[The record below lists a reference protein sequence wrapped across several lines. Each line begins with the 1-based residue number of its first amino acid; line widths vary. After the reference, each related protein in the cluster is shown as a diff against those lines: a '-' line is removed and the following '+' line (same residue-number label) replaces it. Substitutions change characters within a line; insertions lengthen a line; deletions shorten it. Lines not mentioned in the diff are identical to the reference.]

1 MGRGG
6 ISKTVLEWLYMWVL
20 VGIIRI
26 LDLSLCEKLEPKAR
40 DTMLYIKIFM
50 DARESEAS
58 QFTCLSVIFYGTC
71 H

>member
-1 MGRGG
+1 
-6 ISKTVLEWLYMWVL
+6 MWVL